1 MEIINRRKLYKLD
14 AKRAKLEE
22 ERLASQLGDNGNV
35 SSSFTI
41 SEEKLKE
48 TEAHQRLSR
57 KDIHNP
63 EDGNVQSE
71 TKRRIDSNENNP
83 EDPDCKVT
91 KLKSKTDKEENK
103 NRSDYSGLFK
113 VFGLLLTFSSLGFF
127 MIFK

>member
-1 MEIINRRKLYKLD
+1 MEIINRRKLYKLE

-35 SSSFTI
+35 FCSSKI

-48 TEAHQRLSR
+48 TEAHQRLR
-57 KDIHNP
+57 LKDIHYS

-71 TKRRIDSNENNP
+71 TKRRIDSNEDNP
-83 EDPDCKVT
+83 IDSECKGQ
-91 KLKSKTDKEENK
+91 KDKAENK

-113 VFGLLLTFSSLGFF
+113 IFGLLLTFSSLGFF